1 VSRHLGWPADFDYT
15 HGDDMNFLQ
24 RMAQATKPRTSRSV
38 SNSDLIRAKGHLE
51 KISRD
56 FKETSSQQNQARKTV
71 ATLSKTIARMESDLR
86 SFERLKSENNTL
98 ISARSDLSRQL
109 DQKSSWASE
118 IEAKFTTLEKQNQ
131 SLRKDLDAAKADIA
145 ARKDQQ
151 ANIED
156 KLAAQ
161 SALVVQYSSE
171 ISTHTDVATA
181 LDSRA
186 KRYQDELSAR
196 TAETAELS
204 RKTLELEGTIDALT
218 AKLNLRTQQHDAAI
232 VDIKELR
239 LNHNEL
245 RTKYIET
252 SGTLDNLSQESASQK
267 SIFED
272 TIGRRTEE
280 NLALKSRIEQINT
293 QLRVKDN
300 MRGHITEEL
309 TALRRA
315 AEAAEAARAES
326 DMRLRDKQVEL
337 HRNSDALLKAKSDFE
352 TLNAKFAQSL
362 DDIETLRKINQA
374 QQQKLERYA
383 SIGGV
388 SAGQV
393 LKSSNESLNRY
404 NESRILGAATS
415 PTGSPRITPIKIVK

>member
-1 VSRHLGWPADFDYT
+1 MGWPADFDYT

>member
-1 VSRHLGWPADFDYT
+1 LGWPADFDYT

>member
-1 VSRHLGWPADFDYT
+1 MSRHLGWPADFDYT